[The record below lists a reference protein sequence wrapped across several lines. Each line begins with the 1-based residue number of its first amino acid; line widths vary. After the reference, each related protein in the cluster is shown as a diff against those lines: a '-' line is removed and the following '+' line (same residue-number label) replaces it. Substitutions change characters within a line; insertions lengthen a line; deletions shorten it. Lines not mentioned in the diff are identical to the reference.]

1 MFHIHSFS
9 RKQLT
14 GILFFSHLLFAVLL
28 GTSAIKVQGAP
39 LDLQHASWRQT
50 VSLYQRNDCLTSEQV
65 AYGKEIIK
73 GLNYNSQRVFRVF
86 CRLPALGFA
95 QCQNIWTL
103 LINHHLTFEQV
114 RCFEQWSSLTE
125 ANIDLSLRAVPA
137 ISTLSYAA
145 GKTFST
151 FSGLP
156 DTTPGFALEL
166 IPMLNKL
173 PATTHQTLQAMLV
186 VKGMTAEKMT
196 AALLTIHRLSKSQ
209 AMAAKAYA
217 QLKDMDTAT
226 LFEGLPLISRLR
238 KQDAWNAHFLFTTTQ
253 PSSKEAW
260 DWLIMFFALPP
271 DIQEAQVSTLEKRQ
285 KKQLL
290 QSMQAASQTLIWEI
304 NDLHAL
310 TDRFGREFPSNIL
323 RQMSAKGLYRL
334 FNRLSPVT
342 RVRYGNE
349 FSVAIEAQQ
358 QDTAINILRKATSA
372 TRSYIASSLTSI
384 NIYALLSQ
392 GSELYDSSFRN
403 ILVPVLQ
410 RRLTEVFSGNL
421 LLLLESVDPTQFLVA
436 QFITSCA
443 QKGKL
448 AAFFPKNSQQQQHV
462 LDFVAQSAFRDPASL
477 LIFTATMQ
485 PLFKVLK
492 PEARS
497 YLVQK
502 MINAVQTSKPETARL
517 LIATLQYYHQHH
529 QEFLTQKDRKKLSLL
544 ERKYGRISFAP
555 YLRTPFAEWRQ
566 DNSLVSL
573 SLFYP
578 DDDGRQ
584 SFYSFARHLLQKGY
598 LLQPAPGYSP
608 GATSPLQQEKIK
620 DLITQYSAMGPHGL
634 PELFRLMETE
644 NISAAFSR
652 TLNHITIRHTLSVY
666 ANPEDQQKKLLH
678 FVTSGHEM
686 LIQRGHSYWRK
697 EQITDPII
705 TLIKRN
711 KLTKPMLKDKQRFLS
726 IGSCGGVKVYS
737 HLNQLFEGSVD
748 ILATIGTGLTEIN
761 TPYNT
766 FLFEFIATHSKA
778 DTWNK
783 VIRASA
789 SFFQSGRGQD
799 YLQPGSLPA
808 ILHKMF
814 VSQPGSILHPKK
826 S

>member
-14 GILFFSHLLFAVLL
+14 GILLFSILLFAVLQA
-28 GTSAIKVQGAP
+28 TTAIKTHGAP

-73 GLNYNSQRVFRVF
+73 GLNYNSQRIFRVF
-86 CRLPALGFA
+86 CRMPVLSFA
-95 QCQNIWTL
+95 QCQNIWSL

-114 RCFEQWSSLTE
+114 RSFEQWSGLNETD
-125 ANIDLSLRAVPA
+125 IDLSLRAVPA

-145 GKTFST
+145 GKTLNA

-173 PATTHQTLQAMLV
+173 PVTTHQALQAMLV
-186 VKGMTAEKMT
+186 VKGMTAKKIT
-196 AALLTIHRLSKSQ
+196 AALLTIHRLSESQ
-209 AMAAKAYA
+209 AMATTAYA
-217 QLKDMDTAT
+217 QLEDMDTAT

-238 KQDAWNAHFLFTTTQ
+238 KQDAWNAHFLFASTQ

-271 DIQEAQVSTLEKRQ
+271 DIQETQVSTFEKRQ

-290 QSMQAASQTLIWEI
+290 QGMQAASQTLIWEI
-304 NDLHAL
+304 NNLHAL
-310 TDRFGREFPSNIL
+310 TDRFGRELSSSTLHQLPP
-323 RQMSAKGLYRL
+323 KELYRL
-334 FNRLSPVT
+334 FNQLSPVI

-349 FSVAIEAQQ
+349 FSAAIKAQQ
-358 QDTAINILRKATSA
+358 QGTAVNILRKATSA
-372 TRSYIASSLTSI
+372 TRSHIASSLTSI

-392 GSELYDSSFRN
+392 GSELYDSSFRD

-410 RRLTEVFSGNL
+410 RRLTEVFTGNL
-421 LLLLESVDPTQFLVA
+421 LLLLESVDPTHFLVA

-448 AAFFPKNSQQQQHV
+448 AAFFPKNGQQQQQV
-462 LDFVAQSAFRDPASL
+462 LDLVAQSAFRDPASL
-477 LIFTATMQ
+477 LVFTATMQ
-485 PLFKVLK
+485 PLFNVLK
-492 PEARS
+492 PDARS

-502 MINAVQTSKPETARL
+502 MINAVQKTKPETARL

-529 QEFLTQKDRKKLSLL
+529 QEFLTGKDRKKLRLL
-544 ERKYGRISFAP
+544 EQKYGRISFAP
-555 YLRTPFAEWRQ
+555 YLRTPFAEWKQ

-573 SLFYP
+573 SLFHP

-598 LLQPAPGYSP
+598 LLQPAPGHIP
-608 GATSPLQQEKIK
+608 GATSPLQQKK
-620 DLITQYSAMGPHGL
+620 FRDLITQYETMGPHGL
-634 PELFRLMETE
+634 SELFQLMETE
-644 NISAAFSR
+644 NISVAFSR

-666 ANPEDQQKKLLH
+666 ANLGDQQERLLH

-697 EQITDPII
+697 EQITDPIT
-705 TLIKRN
+705 TLIKR
-711 KLTKPMLKDKQRFLS
+711 KMLTQPMLKNKQRFLS

-748 ILATIGTGLTEIN
+748 ILATIGTGLTEVN
-761 TPYNT
+761 TSYNT
-766 FLFEFIATHSKA
+766 FLFEFIATHRKA
-778 DTWNK
+778 DTWDK
-783 VIRASA
+783 VTDASV
-789 SFFQSGRGQD
+789 SFFQAGRGQD
-799 YLQPGSLPA
+799 YLQPGSLTA

-814 VSQPGSILHPKK
+814 ISQPGSILHPKK